1 MKKQLPKFFLIRMAQ
16 VFLSFCFILFL
27 GNTNVKAETVTYT
40 IQSTSSVSTSG
51 TAPSGSSATYSSTY
65 GTKYQLTKSNSMTF
79 TLSGYAGY
87 KITGITLSMRSNAS
101 GGSGNFSMVA
111 GSTTLSSIATAPFNN
126 ASWHGSY
133 STSYVDVTPT
143 MTNNN
148 YTIGAGE
155 DVVVTIAA
163 TVNSLYCQSITLT
176 YEPAAKYNIIFN
188 PGTGTCA
195 TASLYAGYVD
205 LSTITATPSSS
216 CQASGWTFVGWSES
230 SVAETNTEPTMLSGT
245 YIPSGD
251 ITLYAVYKFDGGA
264 INTANLTFSTL
275 GYDNGRTMINNE
287 PIPINSIAHVFFNQ
301 GDNTHANVPTYY
313 DEGAAI
319 RCYVGTY
326 FRVKSSVVP
335 IRAITL
341 TFGSGGGSSTSH
353 TSHPITAS
361 AGTYAKAVNEALA
374 NDGQAPRYTAAE
386 IAAFESGQ
394 YPTLYPNV
402 NWVDETFRH
411 HGVMN
416 KVNVEFSGGGE
427 KFRNDPYS
435 VTSPQVSGYV
445 ADRSVVSG
453 NMPNSDVHDTVI
465 YHLVTVAIDSIF
477 NCETAGSGGLTVTS
491 PTTGFEYSINGT
503 DFQSSPVFTD
513 LNAGDHT
520 LYIRPVGQN
529 FNYTGV
535 WTVTSNMNA
544 PSNPNYAFSINGSDA
559 YGFLAPSA
567 TSTTV
572 SLTNPTVTHFMD
584 NFISHYSTD
593 SITFSNDAPS
603 EYTAVGD
610 YTVNWTATDR
620 CGNTATTTITVHI
633 SEQTCSGVS
642 DIDGNNYQTVLIGSK
657 CWMAENLRTTRYSDG
672 RSITNIYVYT
682 NSYYPDANANKQVFG
697 LLYDWY
703 DALDSNSVRTRS
715 PYVQGICPVDWH
727 VPTESEFQELGT
739 VDLNTLR
746 SSEYWLKNP
755 GSNTTGFKMYPAGM
769 YSSSANRFENLLGNA
784 YFWSAAGVDATTA
797 HCHMADCNCYMI
809 FDLIRTK
816 TDAYSIRCVK
826 NE

>member
-1 MKKQLPKFFLIRMAQ
+1 MY
-16 VFLSFCFILFL
+16 
-27 GNTNVKAETVTYT
+27 NTNPLCVHTLNIVYQKEDG
-40 IQSTSSVSTSG
+40 TS
-51 TAPSGSSATYSSTY
+51 
-65 GTKYQLTKSNSMTF
+65 
-79 TLSGYAGY
+79 
-87 KITGITLSMRSNAS
+87 
-101 GGSGNFSMVA
+101 
-111 GSTTLSSIATAPFNN
+111 
-126 ASWHGSY
+126 
-133 STSYVDVTPT
+133 
-143 MTNNN
+143 
-148 YTIGAGE
+148 
-155 DVVVTIAA
+155 AA
-163 TVNSLYCQSITLT
+163 
-176 YEPAAKYNIIFN
+176 A
-188 PGTGTCA
+188 
-195 TASLYAGYVD
+195 D
-205 LSTITATPSSS
+205 H
-216 CQASGWTFVGWSES
+216 SES
-230 SVAETNTEPTMLSGT
+230 IGTNE
-245 YIPSGD
+245 
-251 ITLYAVYKFDGGA
+251 
-264 INTANLTFSTL
+264 N
-275 GYDNGRTMINNE
+275 
-287 PIPINSIAHVFFNQ
+287 
-301 GDNTHANVPTYY
+301 
-313 DEGAAI
+313 
-319 RCYVGTY
+319 
-326 FRVKSSVVP
+326 
-335 IRAITL
+335 
-341 TFGSGGGSSTSH
+341 
-353 TSHPITAS
+353 
-361 AGTYAKAVNEALA
+361 
-374 NDGQAPRYTAAE
+374 
-386 IAAFESGQ
+386 
-394 YPTLYPNV
+394 
-402 NWVDETFRH
+402 
-411 HGVMN
+411 
-416 KVNVEFSGGGE
+416 
-427 KFRNDPYS
+427 YS

-445 ADRSVVSG
+445 ADRSVVTG
-453 NMPNSDVHDTVI
+453 IMPNGDVNDTVT
-465 YHLVTVAIDSIF
+465 YYLVAVAIDSIF

-544 PSNPNYAFSINGSDA
+544 PSNPNYAFSINGPDA

-593 SITFSNDAPS
+593 SVTFSNDAPA

-715 PYVQGICPVDWH
+715 PYVQGICPAGWH